1 MPRSGAALT
10 FVELHPQDGMISG
23 MLGRYLEDNGKPALR
38 ADLLDALNAE
48 IEETNRDLMIGPSY
62 FMKAHAE
69 SDQGLADIWKYELLP
84 LLEEQ
89 YFGRLNRDRVHEK
102 FGLPAMLKKAQ
113 RKVGAIDFALSR
125 DAMPGEYSDATVAA
139 DTDGSAV

>member
-1 MPRSGAALT
+1 
-10 FVELHPQDGMISG
+10 
-23 MLGRYLEDNGKPALR
+23 
-38 ADLLDALNAE
+38 
-48 IEETNRDLMIGPSY
+48 MIGPSY

-89 YFGRLNRDRVHEK
+89 YFGRLNRDKVHEK

-113 RKVGAIDFALSR
+113 AKVGAIDLALSQQEQ
-125 DAMPGEYSDATVAA
+125 PGEAVEYGDSSVESDTK
-139 DTDGSAV
+139 GSAV